1 MMALAFACYN
11 SSVSTRK
18 QILNI
23 LSDGQFHSGTEIGN
37 RLGISRAAVN
47 KAVNTIAQGGMEIH
61 RVSGRGYRLAEP
73 QRPIDRDEILKYLE
87 SSPGDY
93 DDRLHVFDE
102 IDSTS
107 NFLIGLDSNTGYPG
121 AVAVTESQTGG
132 RGRRGR
138 TWVATPYS
146 NIMMSMLWRYEAGPA
161 AIAGLSLAAGVAI
174 VESLEEFGITGA
186 GLKWPND
193 VLWQDRKLAGLLLDV
208 QGEANG
214 PTRVVLGLGV
224 NVQVGEEDARQI
236 DQPWVDLRSI
246 VNDVI
251 DRNRLTAI
259 LIKRLEQ
266 MFADFASSGLAG
278 FLPRWQQVHLYH
290 GQAVRILRGNDELE
304 GVVTGIDETGAIQVR
319 DENGHIQAFHSGE
332 ISLRAGTRA
341 PAN

>member
-23 LSDGQFHSGTEIGN
+23 LSDGQFHSGTEIGD

-47 KAVNTIAQGGMEIH
+47 KAINTLAQGGMEIH

-73 QRPIDRDEILKYLE
+73 QRPIDRDEILKYLA
-87 SSPGDY
+87 SGPGEY
-93 DDRLHVFDE
+93 EERLHVFDE

-107 NFLIGLDSNTGYPG
+107 NFLIALGSDTRYRG
-121 AVAVTESQTGG
+121 AVAVTEAQTGG

-146 NIMMSMLWRYEAGPA
+146 NIMMSMSWRYEAGPA
-161 AIAGLSLAAGVAI
+161 AVAGLSLAAGVAI
-174 VESLEEFGITGA
+174 IESLEEFGVTGT

-224 NVQVGEEDARQI
+224 NVQVGEEDGRQI
-236 DQPWVDLRSI
+236 DQPWVDLHSI
-246 VNDVI
+246 VDDVI
-251 DRNRLTAI
+251 DRNRLAAI

-266 MFADFASSGLAG
+266 MFADFASTGLAG
-278 FLPRWQQVHLYH
+278 FLPRWQQAHLYH
-290 GQAVRILRGNDELE
+290 GQAVRILRGDDELE
-304 GVVTGIDETGAIQVR
+304 GIVTGIDETGAIQVR
-319 DENGHIQAFHSGE
+319 DESGHIRAFHSGE